1 MHHPFLEKMFF
12 LCAWL
17 EKVYKRPMQSPA
29 KIQAQI
35 DALPQKYIF
44 FTQKEI
50 RYLPEVLADDER
62 ILALTSGFMQGKT
75 WLGVCTDRRV
85 LFLDRGIIYGLR
97 QLQMNLDR
105 IQSIDSSFGLVF
117 GSIRVWDG
125 ATAMVITLVLKSTI
139 PHFVKTTQEAMD
151 HYKRTLVYDVVR
163 SAQAID
169 KRESSPAANGNFIHE
184 LERLSQ
190 LRASGALTKEEFDA
204 AKKKLLS

>member
-1 MHHPFLEKMFF
+1 
-12 LCAWL
+12 
-17 EKVYKRPMQSPA
+17 MQSLE

-35 DALPQKYIF
+35 AALPEKYVF

-50 RYLPEVLADDER
+50 RYLPEVLADDEK

-85 LFLDRGIIYGLR
+85 LFLDRGLIYGLR

-139 PHFVKTTQEAMD
+139 PYFVKTTQQAMD

-163 SAQAID
+163 SAQSVE
-169 KRESSPAANGNFIHE
+169 KRESASSSNFITE

-190 LRASGALTKEEFDA
+190 LRASGALSKEEFDA
-204 AKKKLLS
+204 AKRKLLS

>member
-1 MHHPFLEKMFF
+1 
-12 LCAWL
+12 
-17 EKVYKRPMQSPA
+17 MQSFEN
-29 KIQAQI
+29 IQAQI
-35 DALPQKYIF
+35 DALPEKYVF

-50 RYLPEVLADDER
+50 RYLPEILADDEK

-125 ATAMVITLVLKSTI
+125 ATAMLISLVLKSTI
-139 PHFVKTTQEAMD
+139 PHFVKTVQQAMD
-151 HYKRTLVYDVVR
+151 SYKRTLVYDVVR
-163 SAQAID
+163 SAQTVE
-169 KRESSPAANGNFIHE
+169 KRAEGPGTNNHFISE

-190 LRASGALTKEEFDA
+190 LRASGALTQEEFNA
-204 AKKKLLS
+204 AKRKLLS